1 MDNFEF
7 IFDSS
12 TNILYKNYFGKI
24 NMDDIYNSWHYA
36 FENNLIP
43 PNTKGFILDY
53 RKASFDIDSKKYKK
67 IVSFY
72 KKNISFFK
80 DKKIAVITNSS
91 KDIVIPI
98 LVEQKDKGYS
108 SKPFSTVEAAIR
120 WIHI

>member
-1 MDNFEF
+1 MDSFEF
-7 IFDSS
+7 IFDSC

-24 NMDDIYNSWHYA
+24 NIDDINDSWHYA

-43 PNTKGFILDY
+43 PTTKGFILDY
-53 RKASFDIDSKKYKK
+53 RKASLDIDSKKYKK

-72 KKNISFFK
+72 KKNISVFR

-120 WIHI
+120 WIHM